1 MENII
6 DIITFSACFD
16 ISETAVLDNFDY
28 ILTNG

>member
-1 MENII
+1 MAWKILLI
-6 DIITFSACFD
+6 FSACFD